1 MLQQMRSSAKYIF
14 FFLFFAFVVGFL
26 LMDTSGL
33 LGGPQL
39 TPSTPVATVN
49 GRDVLYQDWF
59 TRAQQQIQTEQ
70 QRAGRALSRD
80 EIQQIED
87 AVLDQLVLD
96 ILLQQEYLRRS
107 IAVSDDEIREYARYA
122 PPDWVQNDPT
132 LQTEGRF
139 DPAKYQR
146 LLASPIARQQ
156 GLLAGLEQYYR
167 TEVPKVKLYEQVAAG
182 IYITDS
188 ELWRSYQD
196 RFDSA
201 QVSYVA
207 FRPAAELQ
215 ADASIRDADLRRYFD
230 ARKAEFDR
238 KGRAAV
244 SVISIPRVVTAA
256 DSAAVRTRILALR
269 SEIVNGESSFEDV
282 ARRESSDSAS
292 GANGG
297 DLGRGARGRF
307 VAPFENAAFSLPV
320 GQVSQ
325 PVETS
330 FGYHLL
336 RVDSRHGD
344 TASVRHILLPFQP
357 SDASSVAVD
366 RLADELARIA
376 AGATVPAQFD
386 SAARQLGLT
395 VHRLTASEG
404 EPAVLDGQ
412 VVPSVSAWA
421 FSGVRPGEVSDLFDT
436 EDGYHLAR
444 LDTLVAGGT
453 NFDAVKE
460 EIRMRLTYERAL
472 DALAPRAQQLA
483 TAAAQSSL
491 QAAAQSQQLA
501 VEETP
506 AFSRSSFVPGL
517 GQLSRAIG
525 AAFGLPVGAVGA
537 PVRTDDGQYV
547 LLVNRRT
554 QADTV
559 AFEAQKATQREQQL
573 AQMRQTKVQ
582 LFLQDL
588 RTAAKIVDRRKEI
601 NQMARRAEG

>member
-14 FFLFFAFVVGFL
+14 VFLFFAFVVGFL

-49 GRDVLYQDWF
+49 GRDILYQDWF
-59 TRAQQQIQTEQ
+59 NQAQQQIQAEQ

-96 ILLQQEYLRRS
+96 ILLQEEYERRS
-107 IAVSDDEIREYARYA
+107 IAVSDDEIRDYARYA
-122 PPDWVQNDPT
+122 PPDWVQNDPS

-139 DPAKYQR
+139 DPAKYER

-182 IYITDS
+182 TYITDA

-196 RFDSA
+196 RFDTA

-207 FRPAAELQ
+207 LRPDAAMK
-215 ADASIRDADLRRYFD
+215 ADASIDDAALRRYFD
-230 ARKAEFDR
+230 AHKSEFER
-238 KGRAAV
+238 QGRAVV
-244 SVISIPRVVTAA
+244 SVISIPRVVTSA

-269 SEIVNGESSFEDV
+269 QEIASGQSTFEDV

-297 DLGRGARGRF
+297 DLGSGVRGRF
-307 VAPFENAAFSLPV
+307 VAPFEEAVYSLPV
-320 GQVSQ
+320 GQLSQ
-325 PVETS
+325 PVATS

-336 RVDSRHGD
+336 RVDSRSGD
-344 TASVRHILLPFQP
+344 TASVRHILVPFAP
-357 SDASSVAVD
+357 SDSSAVAID
-366 RLADELARIA
+366 RKADELARIA
-376 AGATVPAQFD
+376 AGATNPAQFD
-386 SAARQLGLT
+386 SAARQLGLE
-395 VHRLTASEG
+395 VKQLTATEG

-421 FSGVRPGEVSDLFDT
+421 FSGVVPGEVSDLFDA

-444 LDTLVAGGT
+444 VDSLTAGGT
-453 NFDAVKE
+453 NFDGVKD
-460 EIRMRLTYERAL
+460 EIRMRLTYEKAL
-472 DALAPRAQQLA
+472 DALVPRAQQLA
-483 TAAAQSSL
+483 TAAARSSL
-491 QAAAQSQQLA
+491 QAAAQAQQLA
-501 VEETP
+501 VEESPGFT
-506 AFSRSSFVPGL
+506 RSSFVPGL

-525 AAFGLPVGAVGA
+525 AAFGLPIGVVGA
-537 PVRTDDGQYV
+537 PVRTQDGVYV
-547 LLVNRRT
+547 LRVNSRT
-554 QADTV
+554 KADSV
-559 AFEAQKATQREQQL
+559 AFEAQKATQRQQQL